1 MRKLVLAA
9 AVTLLL
15 TRGSK
20 PAEARCGSD
29 CPPLVDAIGWI
40 FAAGLAG
47 GYAYGTGY
55 FIYHDATDATQS
67 LGHGGAELGI
77 HAPLA
82 ALFTGITAGAIERGQ
97 GGQAALYGALS
108 LTHGALATHGAWRVY
123 QHRVELGAEL
133 RPEPET
139 LVALAGIAY
148 AANTLMWG
156 LNAPGHHGRGYGVAE
171 AAVNAPL
178 AAGLGYL
185 AADRARG
192 GDTRQ
197 AVLFGGMAALSGALA
212 IHGAY
217 LALRPE
223 RTPSIEDLNFDLGRG
238 LGADLAPT
246 VVTDGKE
253 VAPGLGAS
261 GTW

>member
-1 MRKLVLAA
+1 MRKLVLAAA

-15 TRGSK
+15 TRGSQ

-29 CPPLVDAIGWI
+29 CPPLLEALNWT

-67 LGHGGAELGI
+67 LGHGGAELGL

-82 ALFTGITAGAIERGQ
+82 LMFTGITAGAIDRGRV
-97 GGQAALYGALS
+97 GQAALFGALS
-108 LTHGALATHGAWRVY
+108 LTHGALAGHGAWRVF
-123 QHRVELGAEL
+123 QHRAEL
-133 RPEPET
+133 IPEPQT

-148 AANTLMWG
+148 GANTLMWG
-156 LNAPGHHGRGYGVAE
+156 LSAPGHHGRGYGVAE

-192 GDTRQ
+192 GDTRE
-197 AVLFGGMAALSGALA
+197 AVLFGGMAALSGALVL
-212 IHGAY
+212 HGAY

-238 LGADLAPT
+238 LGVGADLAPT
-246 VVTDGKE
+246 VVTDGKD